1 MENKISSLQPA
12 EVWRHFEKLCAIPR
26 PSGSLEKVTRYVV
39 DFGRSLG
46 LETLADAAGNVLIRK
61 PATAGME
68 NRRPIVLQAHLD
80 MVPQKNNAT
89 VHDFAVDPIQPYIDG
104 EWVKAKGT
112 TLGADNGI
120 GLSSIL
126 AVLESETLAH
136 GPIEAL
142 FTNDEETGMTG
153 ANGLKPDFLKG
164 EILLNTDSEQEYEIY
179 VGCAGGINM
188 NASFRYRDEEVD
200 ADDDAAYTVTISG
213 LKGGHSGIDIN
224 LGRANA
230 NKLLFRFLKEAV
242 RTCEARLTSV
252 SGGNMRNA
260 IPREAT
266 ALLTVPAEAEND
278 FLDLVEEYA
287 DIYRAEYGVIEPD
300 LTFAAEKTAM
310 PSTWI
315 PEPIQ
320 DDLINA
326 VVACHDGVLRM
337 VPGAPDMVETS
348 SNLAIVQSGE
358 GAIDVTFLVRS
369 SRESMKASL
378 VSSIESA
385 FEAVG
390 AKVETSGDYP
400 GWQSD
405 LQSKFLQT
413 AKEIHRKE
421 LGIDPKI
428 MIIHAGLE
436 CGIIGEKY
444 PDMEMISFGPTLRH
458 PHSPDEKVEIAS
470 VGHFWKFLTA
480 LLANI
485 PQKA

>member
-1 MENKISSLQPA
+1 MENKISALQPM
-12 EVWRHFEKLCAIPR
+12 EVWRHFDKLCAIPR
-26 PSGSLEKVTRYVV
+26 PSGHLEKVTRYVA
-39 DFGRSLG
+39 DFGRALG
-46 LETLADAAGNVLIRK
+46 LETHVDMVGNVLIRK
-61 PATAGME
+61 PATPGME
-68 NRRPIVLQAHLD
+68 HRRPVVLQAHLD

-89 VHDFAVDPIQPYIDG
+89 VHDFETDPIRPYIDG
-104 EWVKAKGT
+104 EWVKARGT

-120 GLSSIL
+120 GLSAIL

-153 ANGLKPDFLKG
+153 ANGLKSDFLKG

-188 NASFRYRDEEVD
+188 LASFRYRDEAVD
-200 ADDDAAYTVTISG
+200 TDDDVAYTVTMSG

-242 RTCEARLTSV
+242 QCYDARLSSV
-252 SGGNMRNA
+252 CGGNMRNA
-260 IPREAT
+260 IPREAS
-266 ALLTVPAEAEND
+266 ALLTIPADTEDD
-278 FLDLVEEYA
+278 FMALVAEYA
-287 DIYRAEYGVIEPD
+287 ATFYDEYGAIEPE
-300 LTFAAEKTAM
+300 LSFTVAKSPM
-310 PSTWI
+310 PVTWI
-315 PEPIQ
+315 PEPVQ
-320 DDLINA
+320 DDIINA
-326 VVACHDGVLRM
+326 IEACHNGVLRM

-348 SNLAIVQSGE
+348 SNMAIVNSSE
-358 GAIDVTFLVRS
+358 GAVDVTFLVRS
-369 SRESMKASL
+369 SSESMKAAL
-378 VSSIESA
+378 VSSIESIFLLA
-385 FEAVG
+385 G
-390 AKVETSGDYP
+390 AKVETSGGYP

-405 LQSKFLQT
+405 LNSPFLQV
-413 AKEIHRKE
+413 AKEIHQRE
-421 LGIDPKI
+421 LGVEPQI

-470 VGHFWKFLTA
+470 VAHFWKYLTA

-485 PQKA
+485 PAK

>member
-1 MENKISSLQPA
+1 MGNKISTLQPS

-26 PSGSLEKVTRYVV
+26 PSGSLDKVTRYVV
-39 DFGRSLG
+39 EFGRALG
-46 LETLADAAGNVLIRK
+46 LDTQADMAGNVLIRK
-61 PATAGME
+61 PATPGME
-68 NRRPIVLQAHLD
+68 NRRPVVLQAHLD

-89 VHDFAVDPIQPYIDG
+89 VHDFETDPILPYIDG

-120 GLSSIL
+120 GLSAIL
-126 AVLESETLAH
+126 AVLESETLVH

-153 ANGLKPDFLKG
+153 ANGLKSDFLKG

-188 NASFRYRDEEVD
+188 LASFRYRDEKLD
-200 ADDDAAYTVTISG
+200 AEDDAAYAVTIAG

-242 RTCEARLTSV
+242 QCCDARLSSV

-266 ALLTVPAEAEND
+266 AVITIPAEVEEVV
-278 FLDLVEEYA
+278 FGLVEEYA
-287 DIYRAEYGVIEPD
+287 DTYRAEYGLIEPD
-300 LTFAAEKTAM
+300 LTFTAAKTAM
-310 PSTWI
+310 PATWI
-315 PEPIQ
+315 PEPVQ

-326 VVACHDGVLRM
+326 VEACHNGVLRM

-348 SNLAIVQSGE
+348 SNMAIVQSGE

-369 SRESMKASL
+369 SSESMKAAL
-378 VSSIESA
+378 VSSIESTFA
-385 FEAVG
+385 LAG

-405 LQSKFLQT
+405 LQSPFLQA
-413 AKEIHRKE
+413 AKEVHIKE
-421 LGIDPKI
+421 LGIEPQI

-470 VGHFWKFLTA
+470 VGHFWKFLTS

-485 PQKA
+485 PVKA